1 MILVLQSYI
10 CIDVQ
15 DVRVDV
21 QDMQDIC
28 VDV

>member
-15 DVRVDV
+15 DVHVDV